1 VFDHDGYPTEESLT
15 QLRKWPYTDVAGWLE
30 HARAL
35 WYYPEAAT
43 VEGKRYRF
51 ATGGWSGNEDVI
63 GAMRDNH
70 MLWMLCW
77 ESSHRGGLYYF
88 VAGDE
93 HESVGAQRP
102 TTEAAS

>member
-1 VFDHDGYPTEESLT
+1 MLDRDGYPTEESLT
-15 QLRKWPYTDVAGWLE
+15 RLRVWPYTDAEGWLE
-30 HARAL
+30 YARTL
-35 WYYPEAAT
+35 WCYPDAAT
-43 VEGKRYRF
+43 VDGKRYRF

-88 VAGDE
+88 VADDAPAG
-93 HESVGAQRP
+93 VGAQRSE
-102 TTEAAS
+102 TEAAS